1 MSGVRRSPEI
11 EAIVLRWT
19 GLIAQHRT
27 NDLPHFLSQDDALV
41 YVGSS
46 DGEIWRGQV
55 LRDGIADH
63 LSEVPDIVEDD
74 RAVEAWENGDTGWA
88 LYTCRFSIPGTGAS
102 GVHRVTFVFV
112 MERGGWKMVQ
122 HHISQPDSNFEKLGI
137 EHKAL
142 NALVAAAQAGSHD
155 FGEAGL
161 ASIMFTDVVGS
172 TALAS
177 AMGDGAWLRLLDAH
191 TDDVASCI
199 RANKGTLVKSLGDGT
214 MSAFTSAG
222 AALEAA
228 KAIQMTLA
236 SRQTEPRLALRI
248 GIHTGEVIRAR
259 DDFFGTVVNKAA
271 RITATAGAAEV
282 RLSDATRAM
291 VAGSPDFTFSEATTT
306 ELKGLEGMHVT
317 YKLDLG

>member
-19 GLIAQHRT
+19 GLVAEHRT
-27 NDLPHFLSQDDALV
+27 SDLPHFLSRDDALV

-46 DGEIWRGQV
+46 DGEIWRGRV
-55 LRDGIADH
+55 LRDGIAEH
-63 LSEVPDIVEDD
+63 LAEVPDIVEED
-74 RAVEAWENGDTGWA
+74 RKVEAWENGDTGWA

-112 MERGGWKMVQ
+112 IERGGWKMVQ
-122 HHISQPDSNFEKLGI
+122 HHISQPDSNLEKLGI

-142 NALVAAAQAGSHD
+142 NALVAAAQAGTHD

-172 TALAS
+172 TALAA
-177 AMGDGAWLRLLDAH
+177 AMGDNAWLRLLDAH
-191 TDDVASCI
+191 SETVASCI
-199 RANKGTLVKSLGDGT
+199 RASKGTLVKSLGDGT
-214 MSAFTSAG
+214 MSAFTSARG
-222 AALEAA
+222 AMEAA
-228 KAIQMTLA
+228 IAIQTQMARQQKEPQLA
-236 SRQTEPRLALRI
+236 VRI

-271 RITATAGAAEV
+271 RIAASATAAEV
-282 RLSDATRAM
+282 RVSDATQAM
-291 VAGSPDFTFSEATTT
+291 VAGSPDFTFSDPITS
-306 ELKGLEGMHVT
+306 ELRGLEGQHLI
-317 YKLDLG
+317 YRLDLG